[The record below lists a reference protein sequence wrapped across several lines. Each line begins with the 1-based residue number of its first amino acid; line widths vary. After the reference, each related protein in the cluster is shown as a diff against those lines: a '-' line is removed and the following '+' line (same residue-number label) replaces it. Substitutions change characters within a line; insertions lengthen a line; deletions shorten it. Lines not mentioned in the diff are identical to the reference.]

1 MKKLFALVLCIA
13 LVLTMLAG
21 CGVKTKGTDTGTE
34 HEKVPITLLSLSS
47 LETET
52 NVVRDQLTK
61 AGFDVTLSIQP
72 DYGSLFTQVDA
83 RNYDI
88 YLCTMKVLSGNP
100 DYGCR
105 SMFYSTGIDNDSKVV
120 DAEVDRLIDLGAS
133 QLPQDYEETYAQLER
148 YVVEEKAY
156 FAPIC
161 RTMSSYGFNKNIVDA
176 STITVGQS
184 KYLYWSQIDYVDES
198 LRDTRPLVVCND
210 RVFGQFDPL
219 TCDGTHR
226 VLANTNIKMLEL
238 DDNDNIVT
246 NRALAY
252 NYSIGEGNSTFYF
265 VLRDNVG
272 FYTAIDGEL
281 VDTGEKVGA
290 EDVIFTYNR
299 LRDPDAVPGHQVYDN
314 YACISDVASVTD
326 LSELENTVDAQT
338 GKTVKE
344 ILEAGL
350 PAPISELVSSKNAT
364 NNAAGKYEVVKVT
377 TSTPF
382 PQILNFLCDYCSG
395 IVSKKQVESINTP
408 ELLANYDPTKDT
420 RYGDAQ
426 YLMEGSGKQNT
437 LWCSGPYVI
446 KSMNDYEAVCE
457 RNPAFMPG
465 TEMAPVIKNITL
477 KYIADKDASISAL
490 RSGEIDVTDN
500 VPANQVQVVESDAN
514 LGLASSLI
522 NGCIQMKFNLD
533 EDHITNNE
541 DIRKAILYSIN
552 QDEVV
557 AVKNGLGGK
566 CYTAM
571 TMLKNDNDLIPDP
584 NKVKEHLD
592 NYFASLG

>member
-299 LRDPDAVPGHQVYDN
+299 LRNPDAVPGHQVYDN

-326 LSELENTVDAQT
+326 LSELENTVDAET

-465 TEMAPVIKNITL
+465 TEMAPAIKNITL

>member
-1 MKKLFALVLCIA
+1 MKKLFALVLSIA
-13 LVLTMLAG
+13 LILTMFVG
-21 CGVKTKGTDTGTE
+21 CGVKTKGTDTGTD

-105 SMFYSTGIDNDSKVV
+105 SMFYSTGSDNGSKVV
-120 DAEVDRLIDLGAS
+120 YAEVDRLIDLGAS

-426 YLMEGSGKQNT
+426 YLMEGSGKEHT

-465 TEMAPVIKNITL
+465 TEMAPAIKNITL

-514 LGLASSLI
+514 LGLVSSLI

>member
-1 MKKLFALVLCIA
+1 MKKLFALVLSIA
-13 LVLTMLAG
+13 LILTMFVG
-21 CGVKTKGTDTGTE
+21 CGVKTKGTDTGTD

-299 LRDPDAVPGHQVYDN
+299 LRNPDAVPGHQVYDN

>member
-1 MKKLFALVLCIA
+1 MKKLFALVLSIA
-13 LVLTMLAG
+13 LILTMFAG
-21 CGVKTKGTDTGTE
+21 CGVKTKGTDTGTD

-198 LRDTRPLVVCND
+198 LSDTRPLVVCND

-299 LRDPDAVPGHQVYDN
+299 LRDPDAIPGHQVYDN

-514 LGLASSLI
+514 LGLVSSLI